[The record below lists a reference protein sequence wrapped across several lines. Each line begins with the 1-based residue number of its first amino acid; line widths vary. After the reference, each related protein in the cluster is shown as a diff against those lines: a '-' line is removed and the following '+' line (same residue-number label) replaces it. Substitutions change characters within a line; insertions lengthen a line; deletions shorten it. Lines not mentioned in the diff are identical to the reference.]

1 MKVSR
6 LRAPAVFLL
15 LAATPSAGAQNAP
28 PVAAELRARFETRV
42 QQIAGGVDGVV
53 GYAILDLTSGET
65 IGHLARETF
74 PTASAIK
81 LAIVYELFKQADEK
95 KINLDEMVTLDR
107 RQAVGGTGVL
117 VEMGTP
123 TLSIRDYAVL
133 MVTLSDNTATNV
145 LIDRLGMDRIAA
157 RMQGLGLPG
166 TKLRR
171 HMMDT
176 AAARRGD
183 ENVSTPDE
191 LVRLLQAMYGPLAGP
206 AKAGHYQLDGAIE
219 LLKKPKE
226 NRLRK
231 GLPDGVASADKSG
244 ELEGVRVD
252 AGIVFAKNR
261 PYILCVM
268 TTFLKDEAE
277 GERAIE
283 SISRAAYEY
292 FSRLGLGGALG
303 RLNGQ

>member
-1 MKVSR
+1 MSKRVYEFVILNSKFLIGTLLLSLSPVSVVPATQGSTSNELKSKFESR
-6 LRAPAVFLL
+6 L
-15 LAATPSAGAQNAP
+15 SD
-28 PVAAELRARFETRV
+28 
-42 QQIAGGVDGVV
+42 ISSKVDGVV
-53 GYAILDLTSGET
+53 GYEIVDLTSGDRFA
-65 IGHLARETF
+65 HLERETF
-74 PTASAIK
+74 PTASTIK
-81 LAIVYELFKQADEK
+81 LTLVYELFKQAEEGR
-95 KINLDEMVTLDR
+95 IRLDETLALDR
-107 RQAVGGTGVL
+107 SKAVGGTGVL

-123 TLSIRDYAVL
+123 VLSIRDYAVL

-145 LIDRLGMDRIAA
+145 LIDRLGMDHVAR
-157 RMQGLGLPG
+157 RMQALGLSG

-191 LVRLLQAMYGPLAGP
+191 LSQLLRAMNDKMPE
-206 AKAGHYQLDGAIE
+206 AIA

-231 GLPDGVASADKSG
+231 GLPEGVSSADKSG

-261 PYILCVM
+261 PY
-268 TTFLKDEAE
+268 
-277 GERAIE
+277 
-283 SISRAAYEY
+283 
-292 FSRLGLGGALG
+292 
-303 RLNGQ
+303 

>member
-1 MKVSR
+1 
-6 LRAPAVFLL
+6 LF
-15 LAATPSAGAQNAP
+15 AAAASAGAQTP
-28 PVAAELRARFETRV
+28 PVPSELRAKFETRV
-42 QQIAGGVDGVV
+42 QEISARVDGVV
-53 GYAILDLTSGET
+53 GYAIVDLTTGER
-65 IGHLARETF
+65 IGHLERETF

-81 LAIVYELFKQADEK
+81 LAIVYELFKQAGEGK
-95 KINLDEMVTLDR
+95 VRLDETMTLDR

-145 LIDRLGMDRIAA
+145 LIDRLGMDKIAA
-157 RMQGLGLPG
+157 RMQGLGLAG

-191 LVRLLQAMYGPLAGP
+191 LVKLLKAMN
-206 AKAGHYQLDGAIE
+206 DGMPEAIA

-231 GLPDGVASADKSG
+231 GLPEGVASADKSG

-261 PYILCVM
+261 PYALCVM

-283 SISRAAYEY
+283 EISRVAYEY
-292 FSRLGLGGALG
+292 FSRLGLGGTLG
-303 RLNGQ
+303 RLNGK

>member
-1 MKVSR
+1 MKGLKLTVQ
-6 LRAPAVFLL
+6 AAFLL
-15 LAATPSAGAQNAP
+15 L
-28 PVAAELRARFETRV
+28 VAASASAQTPPLASALRAGFERRV
-42 QQIAGGVDGVV
+42 QEIAARVDGVV
-53 GYAILDLTSGET
+53 GYAIVDLTTGERL
-65 IGHLARETF
+65 GHLERDTF

-81 LAIVYELFKQADEK
+81 LAIVYELFKQADEQR
-95 KINLDEMVTLDR
+95 IDLDEKTTLDR

-157 RMQGLGLPG
+157 RMQGLGLQG

-191 LVRLLQAMYGPLAGP
+191 LVRLLKAMN
-206 AKAGHYQLDGAIE
+206 DGMPKAIE

-231 GLPDGVASADKSG
+231 GLPEGVASADKSG

-261 PYILCVM
+261 PYALCVM

-277 GERAIE
+277 GERAIVD
-283 SISRAAYEY
+283 ISRVAYEY
-292 FSRLGLGGALG
+292 FSRLGAGGALG
-303 RLNGQ
+303 RRIPNP

>member
-1 MKVSR
+1 MTKGSG
-6 LRAPAVFLL
+6 LRAAICIVLGSPLALHAQAAPVTSE
-15 LAATPSAGAQNAP
+15 LAAKFERR
-28 PVAAELRARFETRV
+28 VAEMAAR
-42 QQIAGGVDGVV
+42 VDGVV
-53 GYAILDLTSGET
+53 GYAVLDLTTGDR
-65 IGHLARETF
+65 IGHLEHETF

-81 LAIVYELFKQADEK
+81 LAIVYELFKQAEEG
-95 KINLDEMVTLDR
+95 NVRLDEMVTLDR

-123 TLSIRDYAVL
+123 ALSIRDYAVL
-133 MVTLSDNTATNV
+133 MVTLSDNTATNI

-157 RMQGLGLPG
+157 RTQGLGLSG

-176 AAARRGD
+176 AAARRGE

-191 LVRLLQAMYGPLAGP
+191 LVRLLQTMNSRMPE
-206 AKAGHYQLDGAIE
+206 AIE

-226 NRLRK
+226 NRLRR
-231 GLPDGVASADKSG
+231 GLPPGVASADKSG

-261 PYILCVM
+261 PYVLCVM
-268 TTFLKDEAE
+268 TTYLKDEAE

-283 SISRAAYEY
+283 EISRVAYEY
-292 FSRLGLGGALG
+292 FSRLGAAGVLG
-303 RLNGQ
+303 RRLDPQIYP

>member
-1 MKVSR
+1 MTRNGSG
-6 LRAPAVFLL
+6 F
-15 LAATPSAGAQNAP
+15 
-28 PVAAELRARFETRV
+28 RV
-42 QQIAGGVDGVV
+42 QGSGFVRGSLFLVLSFQFSVLSLSAQPTTPAADLKAKFEKRVQEIAARVDGVV
-53 GYAILDLTSGET
+53 GYSIVDLTSGER
-65 IGHLARETF
+65 IGRLESATF

-81 LAIVYELFKQADEK
+81 LAIVYELFKQAEEQ
-95 KINLDEMVTLDR
+95 KIRLTDMVTLER
-107 RQAVGGTGVL
+107 AQAVGGTGVL

-145 LIDRLGMDRIAA
+145 LIDRLGMERIAA
-157 RMQGLGLPG
+157 RMQALGLSG

-191 LVRLLQAMYGPLAGP
+191 LARLLKVMN
-206 AKAGHYQLDGAIE
+206 DGMPQAIE
-219 LLKKPKE
+219 LLKKPKD

-231 GLPDGVASADKSG
+231 GLPEGVQSADKSG

-261 PYILCVM
+261 PYVLSVM

-283 SISRAAYEY
+283 AISRAAYEY
-292 FSRLGLGGALG
+292 FSRLGAGGALG
-303 RLNGQ
+303 RLNGR

>member
-1 MKVSR
+1 MKGSR
-6 LRAPAVFLL
+6 QKALAVFLS
-15 LAATPSAGAQNAP
+15 LAATASAGAQTA
-28 PVAAELRARFETRV
+28 PVAADLRAKFEARV
-42 QQIAGGVDGVV
+42 QEIAGHVDGVV
-53 GYAILDLTSGET
+53 GFAIVDLTSGER
-65 IGHLARETF
+65 IARLDTATF

-81 LAIVYELFKQADEK
+81 LAIVYELFKQAEEK
-95 KINLDEMVTLDR
+95 TLNLDEKLTLDR

-117 VEMGTP
+117 IEMGTP

-145 LIDRLGMDRIAA
+145 LIDTLGMDRVAA
-157 RMQGLGLPG
+157 RMRGLGLPG

-171 HMMDT
+171 RMMDT

-191 LVRLLQAMYGPLAGP
+191 LARLLMAMHGPGP
-206 AKAGHYQLDGAIE
+206 AQAGHYLMDDAIA

-231 GLPDGVASADKSG
+231 GLPEGVASADKSG

-261 PYILCVM
+261 PYILSVM

-277 GERAIE
+277 GEKAIE
-283 SISRAAYEY
+283 AISRAAYEY

-303 RLNGQ
+303 RLNGR

>member
-1 MKVSR
+1 
-6 LRAPAVFLL
+6 
-15 LAATPSAGAQNAP
+15 
-28 PVAAELRARFETRV
+28 
-42 QQIAGGVDGVV
+42 
-53 GYAILDLTSGET
+53 
-65 IGHLARETF
+65 
-74 PTASAIK
+74 
-81 LAIVYELFKQADEK
+81 
-95 KINLDEMVTLDR
+95 
-107 RQAVGGTGVL
+107 
-117 VEMGTP
+117 MGTP

-157 RMQGLGLPG
+157 RMQGLGLNG

-191 LVRLLQAMYGPLAGP
+191 LARLLQGDERRDA
-206 AKAGHYQLDGAIE
+206 DEAIE

-231 GLPDGVASADKSG
+231 GLPEGVASADKSG

-261 PYILCVM
+261 PYVLCVM

-277 GERAIE
+277 GERAIDGDLARRLRVLQPARRRRRARPPERSFE
-283 SISRAAYEY
+283 SECPNPQSAIR
-292 FSRLGLGGALG
+292 
-303 RLNGQ
+303 